1 MRVSDSDLDPGLV
14 DAYRTAALA
23 YSVPGASGTTRP
35 WDEAI
40 NAEGSARPT
49 VQGVLGALANLSE
62 EEVRRRARSLASAY
76 HDRGVTFSL
85 SGEER
90 PFPLDPVPR
99 VLSTAEWL
107 EIESGVA
114 QRVRALEMF
123 LSDVY
128 GEGEVLKDGI
138 VPRSAV
144 LSCPHFHRAAH
155 GIAPVRGARIHVAG
169 PDLIRD
175 AEGRFRVLEDNV
187 RVPSGVSYVI
197 ENRQAMARAFPEL
210 VGNLPLQPVDEYPAR
225 LLAALRA
232 TAPAVDEPNV
242 VVLTPGVHN
251 SAYVEHTLLARAMGV
266 ELVEG
271 RDLRVRGGYVYMRT
285 TEGERRV
292 DTIYRRLDDAFLDPM
307 QFRADSMLGVPGL
320 LNAARFG
327 TVTLANAVG
336 NGVADDKLIYTY
348 VPDLIQY
355 YLGEKPILDNVQTYR
370 LAEADQRA
378 EALSRLDEL
387 VVKPTGA
394 SGGHGLVIG
403 TTATKKELDQLRLQ
417 ILESPRDWIAQPVV
431 MLSTAPTLVDGNLA
445 PRHIDLRPFAINDG
459 HEIWVLPGGLT
470 RVAMREGSLVVNS
483 SQGGGSKDTWTL
495 AVESGAEGPGEEE
508 PKDAAELAPDDID
521 YRPAPVTGPSDN
533 TDSHQQQ
540 MQQQQ
545 ARVRRWS
552 SC

>member
-1 MRVSDSDLDPGLV
+1 
-14 DAYRTAALA
+14 
-23 YSVPGASGTTRP
+23 
-35 WDEAI
+35 
-40 NAEGSARPT
+40 
-49 VQGVLGALANLSE
+49 
-62 EEVRRRARSLASAY
+62 
-76 HDRGVTFSL
+76 
-85 SGEER
+85 
-90 PFPLDPVPR
+90 
-99 VLSTAEWL
+99 
-107 EIESGVA
+107 
-114 QRVRALEMF
+114 
-123 LSDVY
+123 
-128 GEGEVLKDGI
+128 
-138 VPRSAV
+138 
-144 LSCPHFHRAAH
+144 
-155 GIAPVRGARIHVAG
+155 
-169 PDLIRD
+169 
-175 AEGRFRVLEDNV
+175 
-187 RVPSGVSYVI
+187 
-197 ENRQAMARAFPEL
+197 
-210 VGNLPLQPVDEYPAR
+210 
-225 LLAALRA
+225 
-232 TAPAVDEPNV
+232 VDEPNV

-292 DTIYRRLDDAFLDPM
+292 DTIYRRVDDAYLDPM
-307 QFRADSMLGVPGL
+307 QFQADSMLGVPGL

-327 TVTLANAVG
+327 SVTLANAVG

-403 TTATKKELDQLRLQ
+403 TTATKEELDKLRLQ

-431 MLSTAPTLVDGNLA
+431 MLSTAPTLVDGKLA

-495 AVESGAEGPGEEE
+495 AVEPAAEGHIDDETRESAY
-508 PKDAAELAPDDID
+508 AATDEID
-521 YRPAPVTGPSDN
+521 YRPAPVAGPSDK

-545 ARVRRWS
+545 AAIGRWS

>member
-1 MRVSDSDLDPGLV
+1 MTESGPDLGLV
-14 DAYRTAALA
+14 DAYRSAALA
-23 YSVPGASGTTRP
+23 YSVPGAPAATRP

-49 VQGVLGALANLSE
+49 VEGVLAALASLSE

-107 EIESGVA
+107 EVEAGVA

-128 GEGEVLKDGI
+128 GEGEVLKEGI

-210 VGNLPLQPVDEYPAR
+210 VGHLPLQPVDEYPAR
-225 LLAALRA
+225 LLAALRS

-292 DTIYRRLDDAFLDPM
+292 DTIYRRVDDAYLDPM
-307 QFRADSMLGVPGL
+307 QFHADSMLGVPGL

-327 TVTLANAVG
+327 SVTLANAVG

-348 VPDLIQY
+348 VPDLIEY

-387 VVKPTGA
+387 VIKPTGA

-403 TTATKKELDQLRLQ
+403 TTATKEELDRLRLQ

-431 MLSTAPTLVDGNLA
+431 MLSTAPTLIDGNLA

-495 AVESGAEGPGEEE
+495 AVEPAAEGHVDDEAA
-508 PKDAAELAPDDID
+508 DAALLAADDID

-533 TDSHQQQ
+533 TDSQQQQ

-545 ARVRRWS
+545 GRPAGWS
-552 SC
+552 PC